1 MKEFTNEHSNL
12 IVLKLG
18 EELHETLG
26 NYARE
31 HGLKSAWVEGIGSAS
46 HMTLGY
52 YKLGEKQYSWKD
64 FSETHEILSL
74 QGNLAWV
81 DDEPV
86 WHIHG
91 VFGNSDFNTVGGHV
105 KELTV
110 GPTCE
115 LHITPLETP
124 LTRVFDDETGLKLLS

>member
-1 MKEFTNEHSNL
+1 MKEFTNEQGNL
-12 IVLKLG
+12 VVLKLG
-18 EELHETLG
+18 EELHEMLG

-31 HGLKSAWVEGIGSAS
+31 HELTSAWVEGLGSAS

-52 YKLGEKQYSWKD
+52 YKLEERQYEWKD
-64 FSETHEILSL
+64 FGETHEILSL
-74 QGNLAWV
+74 QGNLAWIGG
-81 DDEPV
+81 EPV

-91 VFGNSDFNTVGGHV
+91 VFGSSDFSTVGGHV
-105 KELTV
+105 KRMIV

-115 LHITPLETP
+115 LHITPLEAP

>member
-1 MKEFTNEHSNL
+1 MKEFTNEHSDL
-12 IVLKLG
+12 IVLKIG
-18 EELHETLG
+18 EELHEMLG

-31 HGLKSAWVEGIGSAS
+31 HELKSAWVEGLGSAS
-46 HMTLGY
+46 DMTLGY

-64 FSETHEILSL
+64 FSDAHEILSL
-74 QGNLAWV
+74 QGNLAWI

-91 VFGNSDFNTVGGHV
+91 VFGNDNFNTVGGHV

-115 LHITPLETP
+115 LHITPFDAP
-124 LTRVFDDETGLKLLS
+124 LTRIFDDETGLKLLS